1 MPLLSHFDF
10 LAPFYEAF
18 IKPRAPQKL
27 VDLAASPTE
36 GRLLDAGGGT
46 GRVAQFL
53 QGMAAAVV
61 VVDLSLS
68 MLKEAHKK
76 KGLYPVRSYCEAL
89 PFSDSSFARIIMVD
103 ALHHVFHQR
112 KTAQEL
118 WRVLQPGGRIIIE
131 EPDVRTFA
139 VKLVALAEKLAL
151 MHSHFLTP
159 SQIARLFPYPDACV
173 RIETGNATAWIVV
186 EKCKV

>member
-1 MPLLSHFDF
+1 MSHFDF

-68 MLKEAHKK
+68 MLKEA
-76 KGLYPVRSYCEAL
+76 
-89 PFSDSSFARIIMVD
+89 
-103 ALHHVFHQR
+103 
-112 KTAQEL
+112 
-118 WRVLQPGGRIIIE
+118 
-131 EPDVRTFA
+131 
-139 VKLVALAEKLAL
+139 
-151 MHSHFLTP
+151 
-159 SQIARLFPYPDACV
+159 
-173 RIETGNATAWIVV
+173 
-186 EKCKV
+186 